1 MFGWSVILPLFFGN
15 GLKSFEGGNSKQSN
29 GMMLSF
35 DVGQVGLQ
43 RDREWENMTHRDVD
57 FGITGTT
64 ETAGRSQKNLY
75 LVQGAY

>member
-35 DVGQVGLQ
+35 DVGQVLRRVIKWYLTRNPGYKPTQ
-43 RDREWENMTHRDVD
+43 VNGYKEYKVMTP
-57 FGITGTT
+57 T
-64 ETAGRSQKNLY
+64 
-75 LVQGAY
+75 